1 MGELLKPKKTS
12 VRPKTAAAEPA
23 KRVPLSLRVT
33 PQLKARLDA
42 AAAETG
48 RSQTQEIEFR
58 LEQSFDR
65 TDLIFD
71 AMKLGYGAEAAG
83 LILLM
88 ARAMTDAGRLSG
100 FKNGSVKLPGSR
112 WVDDPFAYEQ
122 AQKAAAT
129 VLKELRPS
137 KQPPK
142 SEAEGDLRFI
152 ENMNT
157 LMRTTNSSSWGEWFG
172 RNVLNALNGN
182 ETTLTDT
189 RWIERM
195 KEMLGAVAWRIS
207 KAGD

>member
-1 MGELLKPKKTS
+1 MGDVLKPKKTS
-12 VRPKTAAAEPA
+12 ARTKARAAAPA
-23 KRVPLSLRVT
+23 KRLPLSLRVT
-33 PQLKARLDA
+33 PQLKAKLDA

-65 TDLIFD
+65 TELIFD
-71 AMKLGYGAEAAG
+71 AVKLAYGAEGAG

-88 ARAMTDAGRLSG
+88 ARAMFDAGRLSG
-100 FKNGSVKLPGSR
+100 FKNGPAKLPGSR

-129 VLKELRPS
+129 VLKGFRPS
-137 KQPPK
+137 KQHLK
-142 SEAEGDLRFI
+142 SEAEGDARFI

-172 RNVLNALNGN
+172 KNILNAVSGD
-182 ETTLTDT
+182 ESTLTDS
-189 RWIERM
+189 RWIERV
-195 KEMLGAVAWRIS
+195 KEMLGAIAGRTS